1 MISNFNDI
9 FAYILGALI
18 ICGMI
23 YALFIELK
31 TNIRDMKF
39 DIKKEIQEKGYT
51 GFSKVLYILS
61 RVFLGKDDT

>member
-1 MISNFNDI
+1 MINNFNDI

-39 DIKKEIQEKGYT
+39 DIKKEMGLS
-51 GFSKVLYILS
+51 SKVCKFFFTPLS
-61 RVFLGKDDT
+61 AA